1 MKNLAYEY
9 NKNGYVIVKNILNEN
24 EVNSLREYINTNLD
38 RPGKKFVSS
47 KELLEYKNIYS
58 LLFREKILN
67 SCKQIMG
74 ERFYLIPDFHIHMNL
89 FGSKL
94 KSYKP
99 AWHIDSGS
107 EGNKKY
113 LTEESYKFAKLGI
126 YLQDNLETYGG
137 GIYALPK
144 GHKFYLKFLPI
155 SFQFLLKKIINYL
168 MINFFSEMVQ
178 TKKGD
183 AIIFDSR
190 LPHASVLPKKEKL
203 KNSKVRSSTKID
215 LDTSASKYAF
225 YCDITDKNNY
235 KPFIINAKKRF
246 QNEKYD
252 NNFFEYTTLDY
263 PNDFPDD
270 FVKLVKKSNV
280 NIATLKK

>member
-1 MKNLAYEY
+1 M
-9 NKNGYVIVKNILNEN
+9 
-24 EVNSLREYINTNLD
+24 REYINTNLD

-113 LTEESYKFAKLGI
+113 LTEELSDNAVNFIDDNSDNPFFLYLSYNAPHTP
-126 YLQDNLETYGG
+126 LQATTKDLERNKHIDIEKRQTYAAM
-137 GIYALPK
+137 ISSMDAVSYTHLTLPT
-144 GHKFYLKFLPI
+144 
-155 SFQFLLKKIINYL
+155 NR
-168 MINFFSEMVQ
+168 EV
-178 TKKGD
+178 
-183 AIIFDSR
+183 
-190 LPHASVLPKKEKL
+190 
-203 KNSKVRSSTKID
+203 
-215 LDTSASKYAF
+215 
-225 YCDITDKNNY
+225 
-235 KPFIINAKKRF
+235 
-246 QNEKYD
+246 
-252 NNFFEYTTLDY
+252 
-263 PNDFPDD
+263 
-270 FVKLVKKSNV
+270 
-280 NIATLKK
+280 